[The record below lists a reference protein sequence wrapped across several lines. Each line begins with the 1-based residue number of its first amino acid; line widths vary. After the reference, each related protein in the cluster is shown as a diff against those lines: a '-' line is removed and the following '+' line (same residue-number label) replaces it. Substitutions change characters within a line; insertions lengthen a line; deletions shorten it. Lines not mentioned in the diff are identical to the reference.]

1 MVGSSRGTSEA
12 AHTGSAVPT
21 TSHTS
26 PGEYTPAPSVA
37 AISSPQPT
45 ATTVSGDNPVASAN
59 EEVTVPAASVPAAS
73 SGSCAGD
80 SPTASRTCSDHTL
93 VLGSRSARDEAFEY
107 STASTPVTSRSTN
120 E

>member
-45 ATTVSGDNPVASAN
+45 ATTVSGDNPVASGI
-59 EEVTVPAASVPAAS
+59 EEREGRGVRVVHREHPSHVPKHER
-73 SGSCAGD
+73 AG
-80 SPTASRTCSDHTL
+80 RHE
-93 VLGSRSARDEAFEY
+93 VRGVGEQLGLLIADPERLEHGVR
-107 STASTPVTSRSTN
+107 
-120 E
+120 